1 MYQNLSEDLSLEIV
15 KYPWVIESNRWYSHG
30 TDFNEQSRRE
40 RRYQTHRQALG
51 RVKKHRQSAEL
62 TQQYFLFCLCNRRLW
77 GIVRETEKTMESYWW
92 TCSKTPTDG
101 KKSKALQ
108 VWSKMKSLLSDFSTI
123 LSWSKKIFFFFPFRS
138 TNDTFYPLNLENRHQ
153 NLQELNISLYESIL
167 NIYYY
172 KCFKEWVCI
181 NK

>member
-77 GIVRETEKTMESYWW
+77 GIVRETEKTVWRVTGELAPKHLQMV
-92 TCSKTPTDG
+92 
-101 KKSKALQ
+101 KSPKLCRYDLRWNLYCLISQ
-108 VWSKMKSLLSDFSTI
+108 LFFLEVKR
-123 LSWSKKIFFFFPFRS
+123 FFFFPFRS